1 MKHNYRIV
9 KRNNLYYIQNRVFY
23 FFWWDVK
30 FVRLAKKT
38 SFCYD
43 IQEKYESD
51 YYENLQDAKDMIC
64 EFRDLLKRKKTIVVE
79 KYIV

>member
-1 MKHNYRIV
+1 M
-9 KRNNLYYIQNRVFY
+9 LSLL
-23 FFWWDVK
+23 D
-30 FVRLAKKT
+30 LLKKT

-51 YYENLQDAKDMIC
+51 YYENLQDAKDLIC